1 MVEVSFTNPEM
12 VWFLLG
18 LPVLVITHFL
28 TLKLKKSVALKF
40 SNFELLMRTAP
51 ARALTRAYG
60 GALMG
65 KDISIL
71 VLRFFTLAA
80 LILAVAGMVVIY
92 SGKSTDFDYVVA
104 IDVSN
109 SMKANDLLPSRLD
122 AAKNIAS
129 GLVDEVP
136 FTTQIGLVVFS
147 GTTRVVH
154 DLTDEKKLIKTSIEL
169 LNTSMFGGTD
179 LGGAIVA
186 GTNLLSKSP
195 KQKSLVLMTDGQSN
209 IGMPLLDALEFA
221 KRDGVT
227 VHTIG
232 IGTREGGFVPGIA
245 NATFQLDEGV
255 LKSVAENG
263 GGKYFR
269 ASDAQTIKEAYEFI
283 AATKIARI
291 KLKLAPYLLLFAL
304 IMLFV
309 EWGIVNIKYR
319 TVP

>member
-1 MVEVSFTNPEM
+1 MVEISFTNPEM

-51 ARALTRAYG
+51 SRAVTRAYG

-71 VLRFFTLAA
+71 ILRFFTLAA
-80 LILAVAGMVVIY
+80 LILAVAGFTIIY
-92 SGKSTDFDYVVA
+92 LGKSSDFDYVIA
-104 IDVSN
+104 IDTSS
-109 SMKANDLLPSRLD
+109 SMKANDLLPSRFD
-122 AAKNIAS
+122 AAKEIAK
-129 GLVDEVP
+129 GLIDEVP
-136 FTTQIGLVVFS
+136 FTTMTGLVVFS
-147 GTTRVVH
+147 GTTRVAQ
-154 DLTDEKKLIKTSIEL
+154 DMTDEKRIIKNAIDL

-179 LGGAIVA
+179 VGGAIIA
-186 GTNLLSKSP
+186 GTNMLSKTQ
-195 KQKSLVLMTDGQSN
+195 KQKSLVIMTDGQSN
-209 IGMPLLDALEFA
+209 IGMPLFDALEFA

-227 VHTIG
+227 IHTIG
-232 IGTREGGFVPGIA
+232 IGTREGGVVPGIA
-245 NATFQLDEGV
+245 NATFQLDESM

-269 ASDAQTIKEAYEFI
+269 ASDSQTVKEAYESI
-283 AATKIARI
+283 ASI
-291 KLKLAPYLLLFAL
+291 KLARVKLRLAPYLLLFAL

>member
-1 MVEVSFTNPEM
+1 MAEITFTNPEM

-51 ARALTRAYG
+51 SRAVTRAYG

-71 VLRFFTLAA
+71 VLRFLTLGS
-80 LILAVAGMVVIY
+80 LILAVAGMIIIY
-92 SGKSTDFDYVVA
+92 SGKTTDFDYVIA
-104 IDVSN
+104 IDTSN
-109 SMKANDLLPSRLD
+109 SMKANDLLPTRFD
-122 AAKNIAS
+122 AAKEIAK
-129 GLVDEVP
+129 GIVDEVP
-136 FTTQIGLVVFS
+136 FTTMMGLVVFS
-147 GTTRVVH
+147 GTTRVAH
-154 DLTDEKKLIKTSIEL
+154 DLSDEKKLIKNSIEI

-179 LGGAIVA
+179 LGGAIIA
-186 GTNLLSKSP
+186 GTNMLTRSQ
-195 KQKSLVLMTDGQSN
+195 KQKSLVIMTDGQSN
-209 IGMPLLDALEFA
+209 IGMPLFDALEFA

-227 VHTIG
+227 IHTIG
-232 IGTREGGFVPGIA
+232 VGTREGGFVPGIA
-245 NATFQLDEGV
+245 NATFKLEENV
-255 LKSVAENG
+255 LKNIAEHG

-269 ASDAQTIKEAYEFI
+269 ASDAQTIKEAY
-283 AATKIARI
+283 AAIVAVKTARV
-291 KLKLAPYLLLFAL
+291 KLRLAPYLLLFAL